1 MNRMNYAEIK
11 DRAIELLKSG
21 VIDNRS
27 FDEIRHGESC
37 IRAWCIRDALDR
49 ACREIEQQSP
59 PPHHHRCVIM
69 RKSDYRKAEFEIKR
83 YLHDWRPGG
92 EVLARELSQV
102 LSALDKAADRK
113 TPPD

>member
-1 MNRMNYAEIK
+1 MYRETPKDLHQTSARGLTRACLPRSCMTSTFSRQEQSPTIINSVNGYMAEKEARITMNRMNYAEIK

-49 ACREIEQQSP
+49 ACREIE
-59 PPHHHRCVIM
+59 
-69 RKSDYRKAEFEIKR
+69 
-83 YLHDWRPGG
+83 
-92 EVLARELSQV
+92 
-102 LSALDKAADRK
+102 
-113 TPPD
+113 

>member
-1 MNRMNYAEIK
+1 MAEKEARITMNRMNYAEIK

-59 PPHHHRCVIM
+59 PPHHHRCVTL
-69 RKSDYRKAEFEIKR
+69 RKSDYRKAEGEIKR
-83 YLHDWRPGG
+83 HLRDWNNDK
-92 EVLARELSQV
+92 ELTD
-102 LSALDKAADRK
+102 AY
-113 TPPD
+113 

>member
-49 ACREIEQQSP
+49 ACREIEQQLP
-59 PPHHHRCVIM
+59 PPPRCVVM
-69 RKSDYRKAEFEIKR
+69 RKSDFRKAEFEIKR
-83 YLHDWRPGG
+83 QLRDWKQ
-92 EVLARELSQV
+92 ELTD
-102 LSALDKAADRK
+102 AY
-113 TPPD
+113 